1 MTKYVDIVKGPSNTR
16 RSLFPVCAFLT
27 AFAFV
32 FPQPTLAED
41 LTFGFTAEVT
51 DVYDVDDILGGTI
64 EEGYELRGTYRYD
77 TDAEDLQPEDDTTGW
92 YEWDE
97 PPNGIRV
104 TGGGHVFE
112 SATSPGGTD
121 PLLEARLSDEPE
133 IHADDIKISSD
144 WLSINGSLCEPT
156 GSMGIY
162 GSDTSGSALTSDELP
177 EEPLNV
183 DSWPMLYISI
193 RCILTVRVWADITDV
208 WLVTETLMEQ
218 LQSEV
223 DLLVEEGILTEEQA
237 FGLMQKGWESNAKF
251 TSNVGADKTDQ
262 ACNQMEAFLN
272 QLYAF
277 TPKFIPLDDAEIL
290 EGLALDIMAEEGCF
304 DESQ

>member
-112 SATSPGGTD
+112 SATD
-121 PLLEARLSDEPE
+121 PNFIGLLETLVSDAPE
-133 IHADDIKISSD
+133 IHAD
-144 WLSINGSLCEPT
+144 
-156 GSMGIY
+156 GIR
-162 GSDTSGSALTSDELP
+162 
-177 EEPLNV
+177 
-183 DSWPMLYISI
+183 I
-193 RCILTVRVWADITDV
+193 RSFNWVF
-208 WLVTETLMEQ
+208 
-218 LQSEV
+218 
-223 DLLVEEGILTEEQA
+223 VESCG
-237 FGLMQKGWESNAKF
+237 
-251 TSNVGADKTDQ
+251 
-262 ACNQMEAFLN
+262 
-272 QLYAF
+272 
-277 TPKFIPLDDAEIL
+277 
-290 EGLALDIMAEEGCF
+290 
-304 DESQ
+304 